1 MVGSWCSVAS
11 TLDCQS
17 RGRGFKSRRAR
28 HNFTARR
35 RSLVAALSA
44 LLLLAAPAS
53 AQELS
58 LEVSRKRPD
67 PRHQLPAPAVAE
79 QAAQEAAQES
89 LVREQRERTVERWRA
104 IDRRQELRAQIIR
117 ATQHRALRHALRR

>member
-28 HNFTARR
+28 HNFTLWRG
-35 RSLVAALSA
+35 SLVAALLA
-44 LLLLAAPAS
+44 LLLLAAPAW

-67 PRHQLPAPAVAE
+67 PQQRVPAPAVAE
-79 QAAQEAAQES
+79 QAAEEAAQES

-104 IDRRQELRAQIIR
+104 IDRRQELHARITR
-117 ATQHRALRHALRR
+117 ATQNYALQRALRR

>member
-1 MVGSWCSVAS
+1 
-11 TLDCQS
+11 
-17 RGRGFKSRRAR
+17 
-28 HNFTARR
+28 
-35 RSLVAALSA
+35 VAALSA
-44 LLLLAAPAS
+44 VLLLAAPAW

-79 QAAQEAAQES
+79 QAAEEAAQES
-89 LVREQRERTVERWRA
+89 LRERTVERWRA

-117 ATQHRALRHALRR
+117 ATQHQALRHALRR